1 MLEATPGSLSGRFAM
16 IDLTGKVT
24 LITGA
29 SRGIGAATAIK
40 FAEAGSSVVV
50 HYFSHEAEA
59 GRVVAEVRSRGRQ
72 AIAVRADVS
81 RFEDVRALFDRTIEE
96 FGRLDVVVANAGI
109 WKGSAIDELDES
121 AWEETIDV
129 NLKGIYACCH
139 FAAKLMKKRRSG
151 SIITVSSTAGQ
162 RGEAFH
168 SHYAASKG
176 GIIALTKSL
185 AAELGPLGIAVN
197 CVAPGWV
204 DTDMSADPL
213 RRGRELEKIV
223 ATIPLGRVASAEEVA
238 GPILFLA
245 SDLARHITGEV
256 LNVNGGSVLCG

>member
-1 MLEATPGSLSGRFAM
+1 M
-16 IDLTGKVT
+16 IDLNGKVT

-29 SRGIGAATAIK
+29 SRGIGAAAAVK
-40 FAEAGSSVVV
+40 FAQAGSSVVV
-50 HYFSHEAEA
+50 HYLNHEAEA
-59 GRVVAEVRSRGRQ
+59 ARVVSHARSLGRR
-72 AIAVRADVS
+72 AISVQADVS
-81 RFEDVRALFDRTIEE
+81 RFADVRALFDRAAQE
-96 FGRLDVVVANAGI
+96 FGRIDVVVANAGI
-109 WKGSAIDELDES
+109 WKGAPIEQLGES
-121 AWEETIDV
+121 EWQETLDV
-129 NLKGIYACCH
+129 NLKGVYACCH
-139 FAAKLMKKRRSG
+139 FAAKLMKKERSG
-151 SIITVSSTAGQ
+151 CIITVSSTAGQ
-162 RGEAFH
+162 RGEALH

-176 GIIALTKSL
+176 GIIAFTKSL
-185 AAELGPLGIAVN
+185 SVELGPFGITVN

-213 RRGRELEKIV
+213 RIERELEKIV